1 MALCRRMSAHLS
13 PLSLMMMEPAA
24 VRQLLQPAAR
34 GGYGPAAG
42 RLQVR
47 ELEDA
52 YQIDV
57 DAPGLSPADVK
68 LSIEDGVLSVE
79 ASKREEKEETDA
91 NGTVVYSEKKSSAF
105 ARSIQLP
112 DNADAG
118 EIHARAQD
126 GVVHIVVKKKAE
138 EPAARARVIP
148 VEGAHAGGAAH
159 AEEAPCACPEEK
171 PSCCAAE

>member
-1 MALCRRMSAHLS
+1 MSAHLS
-13 PLSLMMMEPAA
+13 PLSLMMEPAA
-24 VRQLLQPAAR
+24 VRQLLHPAAR

-79 ASKREEKEETDA
+79 GKREEKKEETDA
-91 NGTVVYSEKKSSAF
+91 NGTVLYSEKRSSAF

-138 EPAARARVIP
+138 EPAARARHP
-148 VEGAHAGGAAH
+148 GRGRARGGGALRLPGG
-159 AEEAPCACPEEK
+159 EAVVLRGGVGQA
-171 PSCCAAE
+171 SSRTDGD

>member
-1 MALCRRMSAHLS
+1 MSAHLS
-13 PLSLMMMEPAA
+13 PLSMMMFEPAA

-34 GGYGPAAG
+34 GGYGPPAG

-52 YQIDV
+52 YHIDV

-79 ASKREEKEETDA
+79 GKREEKKEETDA
-91 NGTVVYSEKKSSAF
+91 NGTVVYSEKRSSAF

-126 GVVHIVVKKKAE
+126 GVVRIVVKKKAE

-148 VEGAHAGGAAH
+148 VKGAHAGGAAH